1 MHTLSLHDALPISSR
16 RAKDSRKCSATLPTF
31 GANSFPVRFRFIQ
44 SKISVR
50 LRLGRTV
57 FAIKKMAKTIAEIFH
72 SSWCG
77 AKAPTRGK
85 FHASSATDISGLAG
99 TGPSSDSIEVLSL
112 PRKRQKF
119 FANNLPVFHCVN
131 ADLGQLKSL
140 FRVLLGHISVVLHD
154 EPVMRDEWSFRDE
167 AVNLHGI
174 EPPIYFPAHLID
186 AAFLR

>member
-1 MHTLSLHDALPISSR
+1 R
-16 RAKDSRKCSATLPTF
+16 RAEDSRKCSATLPTF
-31 GANSFPVRFRFIQ
+31 GANSFPVRFRFIR

-57 FAIKKMAKTIAEIFH
+57 FAIKKMAKMTGEIFH

-77 AKAPTRGK
+77 AKAPIRGK
-85 FHASSATDISGLAG
+85 FHASLATDISGARGNSPLQG
-99 TGPSSDSIEVLSL
+99 FNRLVLSL
-112 PRKRQKF
+112 PRKRQKL
-119 FANNLPVFHCVN
+119 FADDLTVFYRVN

-140 FRVLLGHISVVLHD
+140 FRVLLGHIGVVLYY
-154 EPVMRDEWSFRDE
+154 EPVMRDEWSFRGE

-174 EPPIYFPAHLID
+174 EPPIYFPTHLMN